1 MKAVLCLETWF
12 HWCPAMP
19 RPSPTFCGCC
29 ECGCQRSP
37 GAQSRKYA
45 QSGPLQEDVCQ
56 LRPRGDQDR
65 RASGFTGP
73 RWSWL
78 WGLRVAKTWGL
89 WWPLPLFPRRVHDFM
104 SLFSQHSC
112 PPLTCPSS
120 GCRPGQGPRRCL
132 LGLLLGHVAT
142 ASTTDVYSPGSDT
155 RSPENCVT
163 PRSEQGRAVLPGR
176 PKGRIWSCL
185 FPLLVAAGVPL
196 LVATS
201 LPSWPPWSHG
211 PRRCG

>member
-12 HWCPAMP
+12 HWRPATP
-19 RPSPTFCGCC
+19 GPSPTFCGCC

-65 RASGFTGP
+65 QASGFTDP

-78 WGLRVAKTWGL
+78 WELRVAKTCGL
-89 WWPLPLFPRRVHDFM
+89 WWPLPLLPRRVHDLV
-104 SLFSQHSC
+104 SLFSRHSC
-112 PPLTCPSS
+112 PPFTCPSS
-120 GCRPGQGPRRCL
+120 GCRPGQGPHGR
-132 LGLLLGHVAT
+132 LLGHVAT

-163 PRSEQGRAVLPGR
+163 PGVSRATLCSLEGPRENLVLPLPAPG
-176 PKGRIWSCL
+176 G
-185 FPLLVAAGVPL
+185 VAAGVPP

-201 LPSWPPWSHG
+201 LQSWPPWSPG
-211 PRRCG
+211 PPRCG